1 MTPGIEEAEI
11 ERIKKENKQATRRIR
26 ILFRGW
32 MEMEQCEQEIIAQW
46 RLRGTKSSPNT
57 SQQ

>member
-11 ERIKKENKQATRRIR
+11 ERIKNENKQATRRIR

-32 MEMEQCEQEIIAQW
+32 MEMERCEQEIIAQC
-46 RLRGTKSSPNT
+46 RLRGTKSPPNT
-57 SQQ
+57 SQR